1 MIKKSR
7 YIVQIVFLLT
17 FMWLIANKMINGWMI
32 IFAVSMIA
40 ALLLGRIFCGWI
52 CPMNTL
58 MIPTEWLA
66 KKLGIQT
73 KKIPKILQSQK
84 WAYIL
89 LLLLIPTV
97 IISKRKGIQMP
108 FLLYFLALSVLFT
121 LRYKPEVWHKY
132 LCPFGIL
139 QSLPGRFSRWTE
151 KVKVDNCIGCRLC
164 ESACPAGAVSISYEK
179 KKAKIHSTLCHQ
191 CFNCQEKCP
200 ADAIF
205 YSKSKDNKELA

>member
-40 ALLLGRIFCGWI
+40 ALMLGRIFCGWI

-58 MIPTEWLA
+58 MIPTEWVA

-73 KKIPKILQSQK
+73 KKIPKILQTQK

-89 LLLLIPTV
+89 LLLLIPIV

-108 FLLYFLALSVLFT
+108 FLLYFLAL
-121 LRYKPEVWHKY
+121 
-132 LCPFGIL
+132 
-139 QSLPGRFSRWTE
+139 
-151 KVKVDNCIGCRLC
+151 
-164 ESACPAGAVSISYEK
+164 YEK